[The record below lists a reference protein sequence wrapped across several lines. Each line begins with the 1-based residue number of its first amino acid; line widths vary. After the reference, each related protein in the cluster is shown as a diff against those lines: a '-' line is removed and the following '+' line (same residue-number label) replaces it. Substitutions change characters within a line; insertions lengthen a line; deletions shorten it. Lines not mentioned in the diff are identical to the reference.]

1 MFNKECQ
8 ENACASVARM
18 RGSDLVIREAAPYRR
33 KLSPPNQLYSGNIV
47 KAFQKANAKTDIG
60 ILDTLLPNGNERG
73 VPTL

>member
-8 ENACASVARM
+8 EYACESVART
-18 RGSDLVIREAAPYRR
+18 RGSNLVIREAAPDRR

-60 ILDTLLPNGNERG
+60 ILDTLLLTGND
-73 VPTL
+73 